1 MKNLDLTAN
10 TEAEKRILGY
20 LQNNASD
27 TLADKINNGTPVV
40 KDGQELTDKKTL
52 SGFMKYAASEARKLA
67 EKGAN
72 SACIE
77 DSVVFGWA
85 IHYFEEDSIEEKL
98 FTPDGQEY
106 KPASKHIPT
115 QKAQRSLPKQATQPS
130 LLDMIEKQNKI
141 LSVME
146 SAEDKSPKSIV
157 TAENK
162 SSFHSEYAALK
173 RKYPDCVV
181 AYRLGDFYEILSKDA
196 VSLADKLNMTI
207 TSRDCGLEM
216 RLPMIGYPY
225 HAAEIY
231 QSKIVSLGYTLV
243 VAEPTGETTVLS
255 DDTDELT
262 EAEMRK
268 FDGDVKEPRFINS
281 GVYDDES
288 DYTAES
294 DYAEDSRFDEDAVRK
309 LRDFLGE
316 CFVCV

>member
-106 KPASKHIPT
+106 RSASKHIPT
-115 QKAQRSLPKQATQPS
+115 QKAQRSLPKQAAQPS

-146 SAEDKSPKSIV
+146 SDEDKSPKPIV

-181 AYRLGDFYEILSKDA
+181 AYRLGDFYEILGKDA

-225 HAAEIY
+225 HAAKIY

-243 VAEPTGETTVLS
+243 VAEPTGEPTVLS

-262 EAEMRK
+262 EAEMRE
-268 FDGDVKEPRFINS
+268 FDGYVKEPRFINN

-288 DYTAES
+288 DYTTEN
-294 DYAEDSRFDEDAVRK
+294 DYAKDSPFDEDAVRK
-309 LRDFLGE
+309 LRDFLGD
-316 CFVCV
+316 CFACV

>member
-27 TLADKINNGTPVV
+27 TLADKINNGTPFV
-40 KDGQELTDKKTL
+40 KDDRKLTNKKTL
-52 SGFMKYAASEARKLA
+52 AGFMKHAASEARKLA

-72 SACIE
+72 SACVE

-115 QKAQRSLPKQATQPS
+115 QKAQRSLPEQTAQPS

-146 SAEDKSPKSIV
+146 S
-157 TAENK
+157 
-162 SSFHSEYAALK
+162 
-173 RKYPDCVV
+173 
-181 AYRLGDFYEILSKDA
+181 
-196 VSLADKLNMTI
+196 
-207 TSRDCGLEM
+207 
-216 RLPMIGYPY
+216 
-225 HAAEIY
+225 
-231 QSKIVSLGYTLV
+231 
-243 VAEPTGETTVLS
+243 EPTVIS
-255 DDTDELT
+255 NDTDELT
-262 EAEMRK
+262 EAEMRE
-268 FDGDVKEPRFINS
+268 FDGDVKEPRFINN

-288 DYTAES
+288 DYTAEN
-294 DYAEDSRFDEDAVRK
+294 DYAEDSPFDEDAVRK
-309 LRDFLGE
+309 LKDFLGE

>member
-52 SGFMKYAASEARKLA
+52 SGFMKYAASEAKKLA

-72 SACIE
+72 SACVE
-77 DSVVFGWA
+77 DTVVFGWA
-85 IHYFEEDSIEEKL
+85 IHYFEENSIEEKL
-98 FTPDGQEY
+98 FTPDRQEY
-106 KPASKHIPT
+106 KLASKHIPT
-115 QKAQRSLPKQATQPS
+115 QKAQRSLPEQAAQPS

-146 SAEDKSPKSIV
+146 SDDDKSPKLIV

-162 SSFHSEYAALK
+162 SSFNSEYAALK

-181 AYRLGDFYEILSKDA
+181 AYRLGDFYEILGKDA

-225 HAAEIY
+225 HAAKIY

-243 VAEPTGETTVLS
+243 VAEPTGEPTVLS

-262 EAEMRK
+262 EAEMRE
-268 FDGDVKEPRFINS
+268 FDGDVKEPRFINN

-288 DYTAES
+288 DYTTEN
-294 DYAEDSRFDEDAVRK
+294 DYAKDSPFDEDAVRK
-309 LRDFLGE
+309 LRDFLGD
-316 CFVCV
+316 CFACV